1 MLVDG
6 NSFILGVVYS
16 EVKIR
21 LGHAS
26 LGSVPLSIC
35 KHGVRRFLSGC

>member
-1 MLVDG
+1 VLVDG
-6 NSFILGVVYS
+6 NSFILGAVYS

-26 LGSVPLSIC
+26 LGSVPFVHLQAWS
-35 KHGVRRFLSGC
+35 